1 MNRTCIASAILLCIA
16 TVARADNL
24 ALDDRSG
31 IFSGA
36 ARGGSAS
43 MAYQD
48 FWLEPLGSECLHNLE
63 NYLDYEAAFS
73 PAIFGVGITPQMLD
87 GFTLNTN
94 GSLRLTLGIDDW
106 AEGSVTVGAP
116 PLLWGELYGWAS
128 IHRCSGGV
136 QEMCYACGRR
146 HSSDDGYDCS
156 HDMGCAAR
164 TSYANGCTC
173 SPLLVRVNWDDD
185 NWNFSEDRLDTNPCA
200 GDDET
205 EGFRAIGVGRY
216 CCCHGDISGTTS
228 VSELTGSSELRL
240 WNGSTAASSSASA
253 FAIEAIAASSGIGG
267 ATISYEIRD
276 ETNGFLRAITRQVT
290 AANLEI
296 RPDFNDD
303 GAVDNYD
310 RFYFDDGGTWQLRVR
325 EEPYKFALVS
335 ECPSA
340 ATASLLAVQAEGT
353 GTVIR
358 TETTGGTILPLNT
371 ISTSPLFAA
380 KNETKELFVD
390 TSGGPGTTFLHYSL
404 GFGGTHSPLT
414 ATRQIHIVDAN
425 VHEEWATTNSLA
437 DLVYNFSDVL
447 GDIYWTIYDNEDNVV
462 DYGDDSSFTPI
473 DLPPGNYTVEV
484 YFADVY
490 EDGILG
496 YTSSAALH
504 VVTVEHGLFWE
515 TNNKANQILNTTY
528 KDDYTG
534 NNEVREEEVVNGRL
548 CTYGA
553 PRNFLYVV
561 ENAASNAF
569 LVTERL
575 NITPSNAN
583 ERVLCAAYVD
593 GTLIGGSCTNASES
607 GDATMI
613 IPRSTGSSPILYE
626 IRAGVDT
633 DNDGILSFSESE
645 PLKIYSYNGTP
656 RHLTL
661 KAIPNATYNQNEAFI
676 SALVSG
682 VSGLLV
688 GLDLPV
694 GRSFLSIFY
703 NEGANA
709 LSQTWQPSSFRNDI
723 LLNAFA
729 DSTGFAEWL
738 THNSGAQF
746 NESGVTNITEYTWLP
761 DSQMARFFEGCAPFV
776 PWHKQIAFK
785 VGEYDELVPYERYV
799 PTETGARITE
809 YFENVLKPIAELQL
823 ANATNGATLV
833 FSPDNGWDDY
843 ALITNVFTSA
853 SPSNVVGITQV
864 VGALGEPNSFT
875 AVLAANVLDFITGEN
890 QVDNL
895 DAFFAVGRGRLEN
908 PSYGIKVKK
917 CIPAEGN
924 PTIELHEISFSCTIL
939 DLYDFNYEDGTLSS
953 WAATL
958 QIGFGNGAN
967 QHSHGRIYRHRIQIN
982 TVYSKNPEQ

>member
-1 MNRTCIASAILLCIA
+1 MKRTCIASAILLCIA
-16 TVARADNL
+16 SATQADSL

-31 IFSGA
+31 VFSGA
-36 ARGGSAS
+36 ARGGSAA

-48 FWLEPLGSECLHNLE
+48 FWLEPLGSECLHDAE
-63 NYLDYEAAFS
+63 DFLDYT
-73 PAIFGVGITPQMLD
+73 PACTPPIFGVEITPQMLD
-87 GFTLNTN
+87 GLSLNAN
-94 GSLRLTLGIDDW
+94 GTLRLTLGFDGF
-106 AEGSVTVGAP
+106 AAGAVTVGAP
-116 PLLWGELYGWAS
+116 PLLWGELQGWAA
-128 IHRCSGGV
+128 IHRCTGGV
-136 QEMCYACGRR
+136 QEMCHACGRR
-146 HSSDDGYDCS
+146 HSPDDGYDCS
-156 HDMGCAAR
+156 HDWNCAAR
-164 TSYANGCTC
+164 LAYTNSCTC
-173 SPLLVRVNWDDD
+173 APLLVKVNWDDD
-185 NWNFSEDRLDTNPCA
+185 DGNLSEDRLAAMPCA
-200 GDDET
+200 DDEIV
-205 EGFRAIGVGRY
+205 EFRAVGAGKA
-216 CCCHGDISGTTS
+216 CCCHGSISDPVS
-228 VSELTGSSELRL
+228 VAGLTASSGLRL
-240 WNGSTAASSSASA
+240 WDGTATASGSTSS
-253 FAIEAIAASSGIGG
+253 FGVEAVAASSGIGSE
-267 ATISYEIRD
+267 TISYEIRD
-276 ETNGFLRAITRQVT
+276 ETNGLLRTITRLVT
-290 AANLEI
+290 AANAEI

-303 GAVDNYD
+303 GTVDNLD
-310 RFYFDDGGTWQLRVR
+310 RFLHGSATPWQIRVR
-325 EEPYKFALVS
+325 DEPYKLSLVS
-335 ECPSA
+335 EAPSGA
-340 ATASLLAVQAEGT
+340 NASLAELPALGTTPAIRTAATGGVTLLPGVSTNDAAFATASG
-353 GTVIR
+353 
-358 TETTGGTILPLNT
+358 
-371 ISTSPLFAA
+371 
-380 KNETKELFVD
+380 TKELYVD
-390 TSGGPGTTFLHYSL
+390 TSGGPGTVYLHYSL
-404 GFGGTHSPLT
+404 GLGDVHAPLT
-414 ATRQIHIVDAN
+414 SVRPIHVVDTS
-425 VHEEWATTNSLA
+425 VHEEWATTNSLSYLLY
-437 DLVYNFSDVL
+437 DFSDVL
-447 GDIYWTIYDNEDNVV
+447 GDIYWTIYDDEDNVV

-490 EDGILG
+490 EDGVLG
-496 YTSSAALH
+496 YTSSAPLH
-504 VVTVEHGLFWE
+504 VVTIEHSLLWE
-515 TNNKANQILNTTY
+515 TSNKANQILNTTY

-561 ENAASNAF
+561 ENAAANAF

-593 GTLIGGSCTNASES
+593 GTLIGGSCTNVSES